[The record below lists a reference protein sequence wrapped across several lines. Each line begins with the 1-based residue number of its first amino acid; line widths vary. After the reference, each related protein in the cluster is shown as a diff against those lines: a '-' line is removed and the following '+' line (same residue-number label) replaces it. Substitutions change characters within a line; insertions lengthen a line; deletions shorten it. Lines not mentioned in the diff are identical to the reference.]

1 MAPDLKK
8 KVDAARA
15 ARLARE
21 NMTAEQLQAQVSS
34 PRTLQTPFV
43 NIYHLSAAERLRFS
57 KARVVKFPT
66 TRVIVSLPPRI
77 IWHDLQPV
85 RV

>member
-43 NIYHLSAAERLRFS
+43 DIYHLSLQLNDSDSQKPVWSNSR
-57 KARVVKFPT
+57 PP
-66 TRVIVSLPPRI
+66 VS
-77 IWHDLQPV
+77 
-85 RV
+85 